1 MPAELNPTII
11 IAVAAAIGVLLIVFG
26 AMSRQ
31 PKDAV
36 QQRLEQLVVK
46 PRRSKKL
53 SSSSRSSSAPFAPCP
68 APLADHRRRTGR
80 HDRSA
85 EGRLHRAGYP
95 GGLRGA
101 DWMGVKV
108 LSAICFGIGFTVLFL
123 AISGF
128 PLNVLF
134 GIGGLA
140 VGFLAPEFWLG
151 RKIRQRSMDMTLQLP
166 DALDLL
172 TISVEA
178 GLGFDAAL
186 AKVVEKMEGP
196 LITEF
201 RQALAEIR
209 MGRARRTPP
218 DVATRADAQPVTN
231 FIGAIVQAEQLGV
244 PIAKVLQ
251 IQSQQL
257 RIERR
262 QRAEE
267 QAAKAPVKMLFPMV
281 GCIFPTI
288 FIVILGPAIV
298 TVVRGVGIDVLPALR
313 PAILLVD
320 DDPTLRSVLTRRLE
334 RDGFAIRLPRRAPR
348 RSPPWIGVARHPR
361 RRPDDARHGRLR
373 ALPAG
378 EADRRPADH
387 RPQRGGRQR
396 GEGAG
401 PGALCRGLRHQAVR
415 PR

>member
-1 MPAELNPTII
+1 MPTEIV
-11 IAVAAAIGVLLIVFG
+11 IAAFAALAVLLITYG
-26 AMSRQ
+26 LAARQ
-31 PKDAV
+31 SKDAV
-36 QQRLEQLVVK
+36 QQRLEQLITQPKSLEEFELQQPLFERVMRPLVQ
-46 PRRSKKL
+46 RLARIASRGEQGGLIARTELKL
-53 SSSSRSSSAPFAPCP
+53 
-68 APLADHRRRTGR
+68 
-80 HDRSA
+80 
-85 EGRLHRAGYP
+85 ERAGYP

-108 LSAICFGIGFTVLFL
+108 LSTIAFGIGL
-123 AISGF
+123 ALLMLATGR
-128 PLNVLF
+128 V
-134 GIGGLA
+134 GLA
-140 VGFLAPEFWLG
+140 LVFGLAGAALGYMAPEFWLG
-151 RKIRQRSMDMTLQLP
+151 GRGRKRSFEMVLQLP

-196 LITEF
+196 LVNEF

-209 MGRARRTPP
+209 MGRSRRDALR
-218 DVATRADAQPVTN
+218 DVVVRANSQPISN

-267 QAAKAPVKMLFPMV
+267 AAAKAPVKMLFPMV

-298 TVVRGVGIDVLPALR
+298 TVMKGTGI
-313 PAILLVD
+313 
-320 DDPTLRSVLTRRLE
+320 
-334 RDGFAIRLPRRAPR
+334 
-348 RSPPWIGVARHPR
+348 
-361 RRPDDARHGRLR
+361 
-373 ALPAG
+373 
-378 EADRRPADH
+378 
-387 RPQRGGRQR
+387 
-396 GEGAG
+396 
-401 PGALCRGLRHQAVR
+401 
-415 PR
+415 

>member
-1 MPAELNPTII
+1 MPAELNPTIV
-11 IAVAAAIGVLLIVFG
+11 IAVLAAIGVLLIVFG
-26 AMSRQ
+26 AATRP

-46 PRRSKKL
+46 PRTLEEAELEQPFFERAVRPLVARL
-53 SSSSRSSSAPFAPCP
+53 SRLSQRGGG
-68 APLADHRRRTGR
+68 LGMVER
-80 HDRSA
+80 A
-85 EGRLHRAGYP
+85 EARLHQAGYP

-108 LSAICFGIGFTVLFL
+108 LGSILFAIGFTILFL
-123 AISGF
+123 ALMGF
-128 PLNVLF
+128 PVGILF

-151 RKIRQRSMDMTLQLP
+151 RKIRARQLDMILQLP

-196 LITEF
+196 LVNEF

-209 MGRARRTPP
+209 MGRLRRDALR
-218 DVATRADAQPVTN
+218 DVASRADAQPVTN

-267 QAAKAPVKMLFPMV
+267 AAAKAPVKMLFPMV

-288 FIVILGPAIV
+288 FIVI
-298 TVVRGVGIDVLPALR
+298 
-313 PAILLVD
+313 
-320 DDPTLRSVLTRRLE
+320 
-334 RDGFAIRLPRRAPR
+334 
-348 RSPPWIGVARHPR
+348 
-361 RRPDDARHGRLR
+361 
-373 ALPAG
+373 
-378 EADRRPADH
+378 
-387 RPQRGGRQR
+387 
-396 GEGAG
+396 
-401 PGALCRGLRHQAVR
+401 
-415 PR
+415 

>member
-1 MPAELNPTII
+1 MDSMPII
-11 IAVAAAIGVLLIVFG
+11 VAALAAAAVLLITYGVSARPG
-26 AMSRQ
+26 Q
-31 PKDAV
+31 DAV
-36 QQRLEQLVVK
+36 QARLEQLVVQPK
-46 PRRSKKL
+46 TLEEFELQQPFFDRALRPMVQRLSKLGRSGDQGGMIARQDAKL
-53 SSSSRSSSAPFAPCP
+53 
-68 APLADHRRRTGR
+68 
-80 HDRSA
+80 
-85 EGRLHRAGYP
+85 ERAGYP

-108 LSAICFGIGFTVLFL
+108 LGAILGAIVLFFLGL
-123 AISGF
+123 AMGGITMGF
-128 PLNVLF
+128 LLGVV
-134 GIGGLA
+134 GLA
-140 VGFLAPEFWLG
+140 VGFVLPEFWLG
-151 RKIRQRSMDMTLQLP
+151 SKVRKRSMEMILQLP

-196 LITEF
+196 LVDEF

-209 MGRARRTPP
+209 MGRTRRDALR
-218 DVATRADAQPVTN
+218 DVVARADAQPVSN

-267 QAAKAPVKMLFPMV
+267 AAAKAPVKMLFPMV

-298 TVVRGVGIDVLPALR
+298 TVMGGVGI
-313 PAILLVD
+313 
-320 DDPTLRSVLTRRLE
+320 
-334 RDGFAIRLPRRAPR
+334 
-348 RSPPWIGVARHPR
+348 
-361 RRPDDARHGRLR
+361 
-373 ALPAG
+373 
-378 EADRRPADH
+378 
-387 RPQRGGRQR
+387 
-396 GEGAG
+396 
-401 PGALCRGLRHQAVR
+401 
-415 PR
+415 

>member
-1 MPAELNPTII
+1 MPAELNPTIV
-11 IAVAAAIGVLLIVFG
+11 IAILAAIGVLLIVFG
-26 AMSRQ
+26 AATRP

-46 PRRSKKL
+46 PRTLEEAELEQPFFERAVRPLVARL
-53 SSSSRSSSAPFAPCP
+53 SRLSQRGGG
-68 APLADHRRRTGR
+68 LGMVER
-80 HDRSA
+80 A
-85 EGRLHRAGYP
+85 EARLHQAGYP

-108 LSAICFGIGFTVLFL
+108 LGSIVFAIIFTILFL
-123 AISGF
+123 ALMGF
-128 PLNVLF
+128 PVGILF

-151 RKIRQRSMDMTLQLP
+151 RKIRARQMDMILQLP

-196 LITEF
+196 LVNEF

-209 MGRARRTPP
+209 MGRLRRDALR
-218 DVATRADAQPVTN
+218 DVASRADAQPVTN

-267 QAAKAPVKMLFPMV
+267 AAAKAPVKMLFPMV

-298 TVVRGVGIDVLPALR
+298 TVVRGVGI
-313 PAILLVD
+313 
-320 DDPTLRSVLTRRLE
+320 
-334 RDGFAIRLPRRAPR
+334 
-348 RSPPWIGVARHPR
+348 
-361 RRPDDARHGRLR
+361 
-373 ALPAG
+373 
-378 EADRRPADH
+378 
-387 RPQRGGRQR
+387 
-396 GEGAG
+396 
-401 PGALCRGLRHQAVR
+401 
-415 PR
+415 